1 MKNIMVTGA
10 LGFIGSNF
18 VNYLSDKYPD
28 INIIILDICDYCSSG
43 KNVRIKDNIVIVKGD
58 ICDVKLI
65 TETLNKYNI
74 DTIVNMAALSH
85 VDNSF
90 KTPLEFTRVN
100 TLGTHN
106 IMECCRLNSNIKL
119 ILHMSTDEVY
129 GDYNNNCDENTR
141 LEPNNPYSA
150 SKAGAEHI
158 VKAYYKS
165 YNIPCIIVRCNNVY
179 GINQFPEK
187 IIPKFIM
194 QIIKGKKVTVH
205 GKGESKRSF
214 IHVSDVCRAID
225 IIINKGNIGEIYN
238 INSDN
243 ERTVMDIAI
252 SLCEIAG
259 VNKDETINY
268 VEDRPYNDRIYSING
283 DKLRSLGWKPEV
295 NDFHN
300 QLKYLF
306 EWYKLNG
313 DRYVLNN
320 I

>member
-1 MKNIMVTGA
+1 MHNFLITGA

-18 VNYLSDKYPD
+18 ANYLSDKNSKNK
-28 INIIILDICDYCSSG
+28 IVVLDICDYCSSEE
-43 KNVRIKDNIVIVKGD
+43 NVEKRENVIIVKGD
-58 ICDVKLI
+58 ICDGKLI
-65 TETLNKYNI
+65 TELLIKYNI
-74 DTIVNMAALSH
+74 DIIVNMAALSH

-90 KTPLEFTRVN
+90 KTPLEFTKVN
-100 TLGTHN
+100 TLGTHI
-106 IMECCRLNSNIKL
+106 IMECARFNSNIKL
-119 ILHMSTDEVY
+119 VLHMSTDEVY
-129 GDYNNNCDENTR
+129 GDYTNNCDENTR
-141 LEPNNPYSA
+141 LEPTNPYSA

-158 VKAYYKS
+158 VRAYYKS
-165 YNIPCIIVRCNNVY
+165 YKIPSIIVRCNNVY

-194 QIIKGKKVTVH
+194 QIIKGKKITVH
-205 GKGESKRSF
+205 GKGESKRNF

-225 IIINKGNIGEIYN
+225 FIINKGEIGEIYN

-243 ERTVMDIAI
+243 EKTVMDIATYI
-252 SLCEIAG
+252 CEIAG
-259 VNKDETINY
+259 VNKDETIIY
-268 VEDRPYNDRIYSING
+268 VEDRPYNDRSYSISGN
-283 DKLRSLGWKPEV
+283 KLKALGWKTEV

-313 DRYVLNN
+313 DRYVLND